1 MCGEKKTFQTEFIGF
16 SHPETGAHM
25 AEILIDEAIKV
36 VIPYLKWETQLAFR
50 ITTRMVTGCW
60 ILPSM

>member
-1 MCGEKKTFQTEFIGF
+1 MGTPKGNFLGNALSVVHIGINISSEKKAFQTEFIGF

-36 VIPYLKWETQLAFR
+36 VIPYLN
-50 ITTRMVTGCW
+50 
-60 ILPSM
+60 